1 MKKIFLAALLAVTVI
16 ACKKD
21 PDEPAPTPTPTPA
34 ATTGSL
40 KLEFEA
46 MVGDSDLVFNTEY
59 YKNANNDSFTVS
71 IFRYYISN
79 VVLTKS
85 DNSTYVVPNS
95 YFKVDHNTT
104 GKNIV
109 TMSSIPS
116 ANYKSVQFIIGI
128 DSTRNVSG
136 AQSGDLAV
144 SDMFWSWSTGYIF
157 GKFEG
162 TSPKSV
168 AVGNSLTYHI
178 GGFNSPNSGIRTVNL
193 SFGSSTANVSSSVT
207 PEVHITSDLAKW
219 FNGAGGM
226 IDFAA
231 LNTIMMPGANSVKIA
246 NNYQAMF
253 TFEHVHN

>member
-21 PDEPAPTPTPTPA
+21 PDEPAPTPTPAPTS
-34 ATTGSL
+34 GSL
-40 KLEFEA
+40 KLKFEA

-59 YKNANNDSFTVS
+59 YKNANLDSFTVS

-79 VVLTKS
+79 VILTKS

-104 GKNIV
+104 GKNVV
-109 TMSSIPS
+109 TMSTIPFAS
-116 ANYKSVQFIIGI
+116 YKSVQFIIGV

-162 TSPKSV
+162 TSPKSI
-168 AVGNSLTYHI
+168 ATGNSLTYHI
-178 GGFNSPNSGIRTVNL
+178 GGFKVPNSGIRTVNL
-193 SFGSSTANVSSSVT
+193 SFGSSTANVSASIT

-226 IDFAA
+226 INFAT
-231 LNTIMMPGANSVKIA
+231 LNTIMSPGANSVKIA
-246 NNYQAMF
+246 DNYQAMF